1 MEIKISNSEIQ
12 TFKHCRRRWYL
23 TYYRKLGVKESQL
36 KPTGALQLGTKIHYA
51 LELFYGQGV
60 DPINTISQLY
70 MEEIEKQGDNDLY
83 LKNIDDEYKLADA
96 MIRGYVEWLEE
107 TGIDQD
113 LTFIATERVVEIPV
127 NINGFDL
134 YLRGKLD
141 ALVRRETDG
150 SILFMDHKTTAS
162 LPQLSAQIHMNEQMK
177 FYHLLEKMSDGE
189 EVSGG
194 LYNMLRKTKR
204 TARAVP
210 PFYDRVEVHHNDEE
224 IYNMKRRVYSV
235 IREILLVM
243 ERLNGKEDH
252 LDVCYP
258 SPSGDCFWKCPF
270 VNVCNLADDGSNF
283 ELALENNFQYVDPHE
298 RYNTEEVKN
307 A

>member
-70 MEEIEKQGDNDLY
+70 MEEVEKQGDNDLY

-162 LPQLSAQIHMNEQMK
+162 LSQLSAQIHMNEQMK
-177 FYHLLEKMSDGE
+177 FYHLLEKMSDVE

-243 ERLNGKEDH
+243 ERLNRKEDH